1 MTTPSRRMR
10 APEAAQYVG
19 LSPSTLAKM
28 RIRGDGP
35 PYAKAGRR
43 VVLYSQ
49 QDLDA
54 WLFGRLRRSTSSLVT
69 PGDGPKSPRS
79 SAD

>member
-1 MTTPSRRMR
+1 MTTPSHRMR

-19 LSPSTLAKM
+19 LSASTLAKM
-28 RIRGDGP
+28 RVRGDGP

-54 WLFGRLRRSTSSLVT
+54 WLFGRLRRSTSSPAT
-69 PGDGPKSPRS
+69 PEDSHKSTR
-79 SAD
+79 